1 MSIFLREFMGIP
13 NHFIYFRFKILTV
26 PILQTLP
33 FAKIFKNVYGD
44 LLAQSVEGFV
54 ITVPCKGAI
63 FKWKGYEDNDPRRV
77 ESLIEISGKKIWK
90 TPDFGSG

>member
-1 MSIFLREFMGIP
+1 MS
-13 NHFIYFRFKILTV
+13 TV

-77 ESLIEISGKKIWK
+77 ESLIEISGKKIRK